1 MGRRPAHIE
10 AEKRARVP
18 RGQQGFWDLIRELR
32 TFTISQLDGRSNVR
46 RDAIADYV
54 KRLVRAGIVE
64 FTDPLDD
71 AAPAA
76 RSPRA
81 KAGLRA
87 SPTKVYRLVKDSGPE
102 APKVRRDGTI
112 APAGSAREN
121 MWRTMKR
128 LGVFTP
134 RELAVAAST
143 ATHPVDESDAKSY
156 IRYLRLANYLQQV
169 TTGNPRRQAR
179 YRFVAAMN
187 TGPVPP
193 MIQRTHQVFDPNL
206 GRVVWRG
213 DLQGVGGG
221 AT

>member
-32 TFTISQLDGRSNVR
+32 VFTVSQLDGRSNVS
-46 RDAIADYV
+46 RDTIHDYV
-54 KRLVRAGIVE
+54 KRLVRIDVVAVE
-64 FTDPLDD
+64 KTDERG
-71 AAPAA
+71 A
-76 RSPRA
+76 
-81 KAGLRA
+81 
-87 SPTKVYRLVKDSGPE
+87 KVYRLVKDLGPE

-112 APAGSAREN
+112 VPAGSAREN

-143 ATHPVDESDAKSY
+143 ATHPVDEADAKSY

-169 TTGNPRRQAR
+169 ETGNPRRQAR
-179 YRFVAAMN
+179 YRFVPAMN

-206 GRVVWRG
+206 GKVVWHG
-213 DLQGVGGG
+213 DLEAAGGG
-221 AT
+221 AS